1 MTNKQTRNVFQNSAA
16 NPLPT
21 AFCGRQIPLPADPQ
35 NGVKGLIGNKVF
47 PSRGGFAGLPRIFSL
62 PAGKEIRGQP

>member
-21 AFCGRQIPLPADPQ
+21 AFCDRKIPLTTAPK
-35 NGVKGLIGNKVF
+35 NGVKELIGNEF
-47 PSRGGFAGLPRIFSL
+47 FLPRAGFAGLGRIFSL
-62 PAGKEIRGQP
+62 PAGKAIRGQP